1 MLVLFQLLGCGPSRL
16 WLRQYAGPPRSEEQ
30 VARLRLRPPARQCR
44 FLLLD
49 RQKLPD
55 CDCDWLHIEMLPG
68 NHELAV
74 IDPMIPQR
82 PPRAVTFSV
91 VAGHSYAVFFPL
103 GLQGHRLAAVVRELE
118 PSSERVLRKVSSP
131 VDEDAGRGLR

>member
-1 MLVLFQLLGCGPSRL
+1 
-16 WLRQYAGPPRSEEQ
+16 
-30 VARLRLRPPARQCR
+30 
-44 FLLLD
+44 
-49 RQKLPD
+49 
-55 CDCDWLHIEMLPG
+55 MLPG

-91 VAGHSYAVFFPL
+91 VAGHSYAVSFPL
-103 GLQGHRLAAVVRELE
+103 GLQGHRLAAVVHEVE

-131 VDEDAGRGLR
+131 VYEDAGRDLR